1 MEQNCSGL
9 IRFMFKKIR
18 KNIAQILFSFLEVL
32 FSILIKLKF
41 SHNVIFSP
49 PIIWLCN
56 ENMLL
61 DYSSKTIRVFLMYNE
76 ASHLYI
82 LKLKRRIYYY
92 YVPVKPHHLHISHF
106 SPLLPTI
113 ISLLHFHLFITLNL
127 NVSLYLSI
135 PLHFILVLFI
145 PILLL

>member
-76 ASHLYI
+76 SIYI
-82 LKLKRRIYYY
+82 LKLKRRIYCY

-127 NVSLYLSI
+127 NVPLHLSI